1 MAAKKEEDF
10 DLEAA
15 LARIEEIT
23 ALLSCSETSLKD
35 SVKLYQEGM
44 ELTRKCQ
51 EKLEGVEKQLQILNP
66 ENDDEF

>member
-1 MAAKKEEDF
+1 MAAKKEEEF

-23 ALLSCSETSLKD
+23 ALLSSSETSLKD
-35 SVKLYQEGM
+35 SVKLYQAGM
-44 ELTRKCQ
+44 ERTRKCQ
-51 EKLEGVEKQLQILNP
+51 ENLEGVEKQLQILNP